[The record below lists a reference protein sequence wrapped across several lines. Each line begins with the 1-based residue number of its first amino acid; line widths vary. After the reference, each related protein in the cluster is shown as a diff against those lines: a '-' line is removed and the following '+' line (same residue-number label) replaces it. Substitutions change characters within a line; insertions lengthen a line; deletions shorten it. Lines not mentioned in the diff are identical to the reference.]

1 MSQFE
6 ETVDSDNIE
15 CPYCGYSYQPE
26 CESYDE
32 DESVDDCGNC
42 GKKFYS
48 RQSFTVDHHAR
59 PDCELTGLKSL
70 SDIETLIA
78 QYETIE
84 KLKSA
89 LNDEMSGYYCPDADK
104 AKEDYCFRHKVC
116 SECKGKRY
124 LADLL
129 KELTE

>member
-1 MSQFE
+1 MSNYTQSDYERDLAIRDNAPDGATHVDILVKVTYWKFSGRKGGEWLFE
-6 ETVDSDNIE
+6 GEWRNGNV
-15 CPYCGYSYQPE
+15 GYLP
-26 CESYDE
+26 
-32 DESVDDCGNC
+32 GI
-42 GKKFYS
+42 
-48 RQSFTVDHHAR
+48 
-59 PDCELTGLKSL
+59 KSL
-70 SDIETLIA
+70 EQLKTAIA

-84 KLKSA
+84 KLKGA

-116 SECKGKRY
+116 SECKGKHY